1 MAKDKEEKVE
11 EKKPETEKNFPN
23 SEEVKKKSKFNEG
36 VTVLEEAKPV
46 VDNQVVIL
54 TKRAKFFVGNN
65 PYEFKAGVRYE
76 VPADV
81 KKILVIRG
89 IVKASY

>member
-1 MAKDKEEKVE
+1 MSKEEKVAE
-11 EKKPETEKNFPN
+11 KPAEKKKDLSN
-23 SEEVKKKSKFNEG
+23 SEEEAKNKKLNTG
-36 VTVLEEAKPV
+36 VTVLEEEAKPV
-46 VDNQVVIL
+46 VDNQTVVL
-54 TKRAKFFVGNN
+54 TKKAKFFVGNN
-65 PYEFKAGVRYE
+65 PYEFKAGVKYA